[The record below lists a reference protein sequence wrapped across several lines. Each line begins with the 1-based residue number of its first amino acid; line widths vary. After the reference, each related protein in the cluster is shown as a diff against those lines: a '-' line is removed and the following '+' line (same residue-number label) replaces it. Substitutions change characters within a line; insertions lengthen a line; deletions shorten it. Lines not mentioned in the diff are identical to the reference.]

1 MAEAFRQGNLGIMD
15 YYRMKN
21 VQADTGMRD
30 SIARSED
37 EPESGRR

>member
-1 MAEAFRQGNLGIMD
+1 MD

-30 SIARSED
+30 SIARAED